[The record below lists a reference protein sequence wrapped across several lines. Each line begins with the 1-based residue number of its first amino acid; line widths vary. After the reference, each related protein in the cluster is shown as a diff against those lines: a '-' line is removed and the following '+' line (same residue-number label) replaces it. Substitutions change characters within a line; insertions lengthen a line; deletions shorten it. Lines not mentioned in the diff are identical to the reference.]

1 MTVALGDTAPD
12 FSMPAADGNTV
23 SLADLK
29 GQRVVLFFYPRDNT
43 PGCTKEACA
52 FRDVYSD
59 LQAKDVAVFGVS
71 TDSAKSHTK
80 FATKHSLPFPL
91 LVDED
96 GEVGTRYGCYG
107 LKKMYGKEYMGIT
120 RSPFIIGPDGVLEK
134 VYRKVKPE
142 PHVAEVV
149 ADIDALT
156 GTAS

>member
-1 MTVALGDTAPD
+1 MTVNVGDAAPN
-12 FSMPAADGNTV
+12 FSMPDADGNVV
-23 SLADLK
+23 SLQSLQ

-91 LVDED
+91 LVDEVW
-96 GEVGTRYGCYG
+96 EVCTRYVFYG
-107 LKKMYGKEYMGIT
+107 LKKMYGIEYLVIT
-120 RSPFIIGPDGVLEK
+120 RCSFFIGPEGVLEK

-149 ADIDALT
+149 ADIEALV
-156 GTAS
+156 GSA